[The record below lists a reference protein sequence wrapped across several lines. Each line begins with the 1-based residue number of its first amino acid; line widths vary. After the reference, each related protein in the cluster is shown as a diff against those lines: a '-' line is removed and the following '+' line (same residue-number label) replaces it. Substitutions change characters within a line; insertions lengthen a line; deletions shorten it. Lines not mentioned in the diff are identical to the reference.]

1 VDILKLQS
9 KILIW
14 VYKICAI
21 VISVI
26 LSIILIFGVQSIND
40 KVFLSIF
47 MGLIAL
53 LCIIGRV
60 IEIKHYVVFR
70 DQNVVVKNRLK
81 THEILLKDLRKIEVY
96 EPVQEDS
103 RYLSMY
109 KNKLIFITDD
119 QKITFVYY
127 TFRKSILKKEIT
139 DSFGNK
145 YIGKLISK
153 KTDDQYLIIYEFVGS
168 VLLSLISLVGI
179 VVFSINYTGYL
190 YLSIVVLMIGVYL
203 SYRYYSKLKQK

>member
-1 VDILKLQS
+1 
-9 KILIW
+9 
-14 VYKICAI
+14 
-21 VISVI
+21 
-26 LSIILIFGVQSIND
+26 
-40 KVFLSIF
+40 